1 MMKKVLVGLVLGV
14 FLVSL
19 VFAANPGERM
29 IQKSEGLAEELSI
42 KQKVREGMYV
52 GLQGER
58 MQVSKG
64 MDEKMKLRVRDMEVD
79 TKLELNEE
87 RVEAR
92 SKLKVKLSNGR
103 DAEVKIM
110 PDVASGRAIERL
122 KLKVCSV
129 ENNCNLELKEVSK
142 GESKRLAYEVRA
154 EKDAK
159 IFGLF
164 KAKMRVETEID
175 AETGEVLGSK
185 KPWWAFLANDV

>member
-122 KLKVCSV
+122 KLKV
-129 ENNCNLELKEVSK
+129 
-142 GESKRLAYEVRA
+142 
-154 EKDAK
+154 
-159 IFGLF
+159 
-164 KAKMRVETEID
+164 
-175 AETGEVLGSK
+175 
-185 KPWWAFLANDV
+185 